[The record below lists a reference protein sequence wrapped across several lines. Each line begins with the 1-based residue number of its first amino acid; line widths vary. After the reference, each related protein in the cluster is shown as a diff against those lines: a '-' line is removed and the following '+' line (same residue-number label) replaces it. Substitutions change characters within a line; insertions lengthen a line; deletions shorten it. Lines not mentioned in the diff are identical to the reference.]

1 MSVDTT
7 WYHGRISR
15 PDAEQRLIAHPP
27 SKGLFLVRGSTRGD
41 GGFVLS
47 IWMGTA
53 ARHFQIRREVVN
65 GGNALTF
72 DTPSG
77 SAPHF
82 SSMYEIVNHMLQNS
96 AVVPTPLTAW
106 VPAPAGVEAEFD
118 SMLTPENIYEEP
130 VSIGVESNAYE
141 EPVAIGVES
150 NAGDD
155 DYVNQSILD
164 AYSELSVASG
174 SSTSRTAT
182 AAGAVPG
189 AAHHEQP
196 VYATYAE
203 GGRGSG
209 EGIYAMSGGYAEAF
223 SAGGYVNEGALAA
236 AAAGAGAGAG
246 GGSDG
251 GGGGKEGKYM
261 NQRAVNE
268 MAKAMKA
275 ARSGAVAASARNGND
290 AGAAMPAKIPN
301 KPGPKSA
308 GGGDDDGSNY
318 INQAAI
324 DAHTKATPT
333 ADGGVRL

>member
-1 MSVDTT
+1 
-7 WYHGRISR
+7 
-15 PDAEQRLIAHPP
+15 
-27 SKGLFLVRGSTRGD
+27 
-41 GGFVLS
+41 
-47 IWMGTA
+47 
-53 ARHFQIRREVVN
+53 
-65 GGNALTF
+65 
-72 DTPSG
+72 
-77 SAPHF
+77 
-82 SSMYEIVNHMLQNS
+82 MLQNS

-236 AAAGAGAGAG
+236 AAAGAGAG

-301 KPGPKSA
+301 KPGVRTTYTTDRYRGERDVILRWKVEDVDGACTLQSIIHPPIRIVGRSTSSA
-308 GGGDDDGSNY
+308 S
-318 INQAAI
+318 A
-324 DAHTKATPT
+324 
-333 ADGGVRL
+333 